1 MEEHE
6 IFLIL
11 FGIFQ
16 ENKHVNMAQNGL
28 NMRRLLPVQK
38 SAENLLKQ
46 KFINTS
52 TTPEGNAIKNAFYI
66 IAKHHQIGLFFLK

>member
-1 MEEHE
+1 MQEHE

-46 KFINTS
+46 KFTS
-52 TTPEGNAIKNAFYI
+52 TTPEGNAIKHAFYI

>member
-11 FGIFQ
+11 FAIFQ

-46 KFINTS
+46 KFTS
-52 TTPEGNAIKNAFYI
+52 TTPEGNAIKHAFYI

>member
-1 MEEHE
+1 MGEHE

-11 FGIFQ
+11 FAIFQ

-46 KFINTS
+46 KFTS
-52 TTPEGNAIKNAFYI
+52 TTPEGNAIKHAFYI

>member
-46 KFINTS
+46 KFTS
-52 TTPEGNAIKNAFYI
+52 TTPEGNAIKHAFYI

>member
-28 NMRRLLPVQK
+28 NM
-38 SAENLLKQ
+38 
-46 KFINTS
+46 
-52 TTPEGNAIKNAFYI
+52 
-66 IAKHHQIGLFFLK
+66 FLKKFKNYSDIKT